1 MQRVKKKKKPSVIKF
16 SCFAAGGVVV
26 ALLREARNL
35 CFHVKFPI
43 KNFSIKQTF
52 LKHVS

>member
-1 MQRVKKKKKPSVIKF
+1 MRRVTKKKQLSVIKF
-16 SCFAAGGVVV
+16 SCFAGGGGGV
-26 ALLREARNL
+26 APLREAGNL
-35 CFHVKFPI
+35 CFYVKFPI